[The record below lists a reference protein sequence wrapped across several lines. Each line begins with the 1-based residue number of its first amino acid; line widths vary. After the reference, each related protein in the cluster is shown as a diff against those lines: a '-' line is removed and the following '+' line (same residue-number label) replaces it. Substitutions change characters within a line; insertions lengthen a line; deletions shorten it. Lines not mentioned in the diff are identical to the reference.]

1 MFFRFSS
8 PGVRGSSPR
17 FPAAPR
23 TFYCSLG
30 DAAMGDIDFEGR
42 RFRTV
47 RNSDAGESS
56 SQTVFHYR
64 QKGSVVW
71 ATYRGGDVAFGTLV
85 ARVYGNG
92 RLDMVYQHLNK
103 NGDFRSGAC
112 RSRTEVLSDG
122 RYRLHE
128 AWEWTSGATGK
139 GRSVT
144 EEVPKRRPVVRP

>member
-1 MFFRFSS
+1 
-8 PGVRGSSPR
+8 
-17 FPAAPR
+17 
-23 TFYCSLG
+23 
-30 DAAMGDIDFEGR
+30 MGEIDLDGR

-71 ATYRGGDVAFGTLV
+71 ATYRGGDVAFGTLL
-85 ARVYGNG
+85 ARADGAG

-103 NGDFRSGAC
+103 NGDFRSGRC
-112 RSRTEVLSDG
+112 RARTEVLPDG

-128 AWEWTSGATGK
+128 TWEWTSGAAGK
-139 GRSVT
+139 GSSVT
-144 EEVPKRRPVVRP
+144 EEVPGRSRSARP